1 VREEEDDMLRISCR
15 DIDIEG
21 CDFVAEGTK
30 IRKLESSFFDHLRA
44 EHPEVIAGLAGDDYR
59 KLEHRIREAMM
70 TAAVH
75 GSS

>member
-1 VREEEDDMLRISCR
+1 MLGIACR

-30 IRKLESSFFDHLRA
+30 IHSVEGKFFDHLRD
-44 EHPEVIAGLAGDDYR
+44 EHPEVIAGLSISDYR
-59 KLEHRIREAMM
+59 RLEHRIREAFM